1 MVRNRDFQT
10 EMWKRCSCNVRTYT
24 YMSCMCTCFYFMK
37 LSVIWLYECI
47 PLEPQVAQRAAQN
60 APASFSR
67 IVKSRPNPLPPSS
80 IPDSWSPRSRR
91 GPPQMQMTPHIPDR
105 ARIGGDRSKSSNY
118 AFISLLLSCFL
129 TRLIRLAQKGSHS
142 ICFREVVVSQP
153 RGFPGAWPVGS
164 RAMFPNE
171 RS

>member
-1 MVRNRDFQT
+1 MFGLIDEIRKGSSGVQWGPVGSRGVQ
-10 EMWKRCSCNVRTYT
+10 WGPVG
-24 YMSCMCTCFYFMK
+24 
-37 LSVIWLYECI
+37 LSGVQWGRMGSSG
-47 PLEPQVAQRAAQN
+47 VAQRAAPN
-60 APASFSR
+60 APPSFSR
-67 IVKSRPNPLPPSS
+67 IVTSRPNPLPPSS
-80 IPDSWSPRSRR
+80 TPDSWSPKSRR